1 MRFTFLLPS
10 DNFTGGARVIA
21 VYASE
26 LQKLG
31 HDVLV
36 VTCAPDPLPWR
47 QRLRGAF
54 SPTRAAKR
62 AAKSAATGA
71 AAAQGHIALSGVP
84 HKIMQRLGP
93 ITAQDVPDAD
103 VVVATWWETAVWMH
117 DFPDAK
123 GRRVHLIQGYEAWF
137 GPQVL
142 PQLHAALRLPNT
154 KLAIS
159 RGLAQTIEVALGPMQ
174 IEVVAN
180 AVDLQQFNAPPRVR
194 NTAPRVGFIYA
205 HAAIKGSDICIAACA
220 LARQQIPDLQVLAF
234 GTEAESAALAL
245 PLGTQF
251 FYRPAQQDLRAHYA
265 ACDYWLFGSRLDSFG
280 LPILEAMACRTP
292 VIGVPI
298 GAAPDL
304 IGQGGGVL
312 VDFASVESMAHAI
325 VTLCRQSQA
334 EWQSLSD
341 AAHATAHAYSWT
353 DATHKLLRVLEQT
366 A

>member
-10 DNFTGGARVIA
+10 DNFTGGARVVA
-21 VYASE
+21 VYAGE

-31 HDVLV
+31 HEVLV
-36 VTCAPDPLPWR
+36 VSCAQDPLPWR
-47 QRLRGAF
+47 QRLRALLV
-54 SPTRAAKR
+54 PTP
-62 AAKSAATGA
+62 
-71 AAAQGHIALSGVP
+71 AQAPGSLGHIALSGVP
-84 HKIMQRLGP
+84 HKIMPRPGP
-93 ITAQDVPDAD
+93 IGEADVPDAD

-117 DFPDAK
+117 GFSASK
-123 GRRVHLIQGYEAWF
+123 GRKVHLIQGYEAWF

-142 PQLHAALRLPNT
+142 PRLHAALRLPNT

-159 RGLAQTIEVALGPMQ
+159 HGLAQTIEAAVGELPIA
-174 IEVVAN
+174 VVPN
-180 AVDLQQFNAPPRVR
+180 AVDLQQFNAPPRGR
-194 NTAPRVGFIYA
+194 NKPPRVGFIYA
-205 HAAIKGSDICIAACA
+205 HAAIKGSDICMDACA

-234 GTEAESAALAL
+234 GTEAVSAALPL
-245 PLGTQF
+245 PAGTQY
-251 FYRPAQQDLRAHYA
+251 FYRPAQADLRAHYA

-298 GAAPDL
+298 GAAPEL

-312 VDFASVESMAHAI
+312 VQKESARDMADAI
-325 VTLCRQSQA
+325 IALCRGTDA
-334 EWQSLSD
+334 EWKNLSD

-353 DATHKLLRVLEQT
+353 DATRKLLRLLDRS

>member
-31 HDVLV
+31 HEVLV

-47 QRLRGAF
+47 QRLRAWF
-54 SPTRAAKR
+54 APARAPEPL
-62 AAKSAATGA
+62 
-71 AAAQGHIALSGVP
+71 GHIALCGVP
-84 HKIMQRLGP
+84 HKVMDRLGP
-93 ITAQDVPDAD
+93 IGEADVPDAD

-117 DFPDAK
+117 GFGATK
-123 GRRVHLIQGYEAWF
+123 GRKVHLIQGYEAWF

-154 KLAIS
+154 KVAIS
-159 RGLAQTIEVALGPMQ
+159 RGLAKTIEAELGPLQ
-174 IEVVAN
+174 IHVVSN
-180 AVDLQQFNAPPRVR
+180 AVDLQQFKALPRAR
-194 NTAPRVGFIYA
+194 NRPPRVGFIYA
-205 HAAIKGSDICIAACA
+205 HAAIKGSDICIAACE

-234 GTEAESAALAL
+234 GTEAVSTEL
-245 PLGTQF
+245 PLPDGTQY
-251 FYRPAQQDLRAHYA
+251 FYRPEQQELRTHYA

-312 VDFASVESMAHAI
+312 VENESEQDMARAI
-325 VTLCRQSQA
+325 VALCLDSDA
-334 EWQSLSD
+334 GWQSMSD
-341 AAHATAHAYSWT
+341 SAHATAHAYSWT
-353 DATHKLLRVLEQT
+353 DATHKFLQVLE
-366 A
+366 

>member
-31 HDVLV
+31 HQVLV

-47 QRLRGAF
+47 QRLRACF
-54 SPTRAAKR
+54 AP
-62 AAKSAATGA
+62 
-71 AAAQGHIALSGVP
+71 AQPSGPAGHIALSGVP
-84 HKIMQRLGP
+84 HQVMERLGP
-93 ITAQDVPDAD
+93 ITGADVPDAD

-117 DFPDAK
+117 GFGASK
-123 GRRVHLIQGYEAWF
+123 GRKVHLIQGYEAWF
-137 GPQVL
+137 GAQVL

-159 RGLAQTIEVALGPMQ
+159 SGLATTIEDALGPLDIQ
-174 IEVVAN
+174 VVAN
-180 AVDLQQFNAPPRVR
+180 AVDLQQFNAPLRAR
-194 NTAPRVGFIYA
+194 NRAPRVGFIYA

-220 LARQQIPDLQVLAF
+220 LARQQIPELQVLAF
-234 GTEAESAALAL
+234 GTEDVSDAL
-245 PLGTQF
+245 PLPEGAQY

-298 GAAPDL
+298 GAAPEL

-312 VDFASVESMAHAI
+312 VAYESAADMARAI
-325 VTLCRQSQA
+325 VTLCHDSDA
-334 EWQSLSD
+334 AWQRLSD

-353 DATHKLLRVLEQT
+353 DATHKLLQVLEQQPS
-366 A
+366 

>member
-10 DNFTGGARVIA
+10 DNFTGGTRVVA

-31 HDVLV
+31 HQVLV
-36 VTCAPDPLPWR
+36 VTCAQDPLPWR
-47 QRLRGAF
+47 QRWHQLVTPA
-54 SPTRAAKR
+54 PT
-62 AAKSAATGA
+62 SGPL
-71 AAAQGHIALSGVP
+71 GHIELAGVP
-84 HKIMQRLGP
+84 HKVMDRPGP
-93 ITAQDVPDAD
+93 IRAEDVPDAD

-117 DFPDAK
+117 RFPDAK
-123 GRRVHLIQGYEAWF
+123 GHRVHLIQGYEAWF

-154 KLAIS
+154 KVAIS
-159 RGLAQTIEVALGPMQ
+159 RELALTIERELGPLQ
-174 IEVVAN
+174 IKVVAN
-180 AVDLQQFNAPPRVR
+180 AVDLQQFNAPARGR
-194 NTAPRVGFIYA
+194 NRPPRVGFIYA

-220 LARQQIPDLQVLAF
+220 LAREQIPELQVLAF
-234 GTEAESAALAL
+234 GTEAASAALPL
-245 PLGTQF
+245 PAGAQYFL
-251 FYRPAQQDLRAHYA
+251 RPAQQDLRTHYA

-304 IGQGGGVL
+304 IDQGGGML
-312 VDFASVESMAHAI
+312 VKPESAQDMAHAI
-325 VTLCRQSQA
+325 VTLCRAPEAQWLA
-334 EWQSLSD
+334 MSD
-341 AAHATAHAYSWT
+341 AAHATAHSYSWT
-353 DATHKLLRVLEQT
+353 DATQKLLATLAQT

>member
-31 HDVLV
+31 HEVLV
-36 VTCAPDPLPWR
+36 VTCAQEPLPLR
-47 QRLRGAF
+47 QRVRALFASPLNRG
-54 SPTRAAKR
+54 PL
-62 AAKSAATGA
+62 
-71 AAAQGHIALSGVP
+71 GHVALSGVP
-84 HKIMQRLGP
+84 HKIMPRPGQIRE
-93 ITAQDVPDAD
+93 ADVPDAD

-117 DFPDAK
+117 EFCPAK
-123 GRRVHLIQGYEAWF
+123 GLKVHLIQGYEAWF
-137 GPQVL
+137 GPQIL

-154 KLAIS
+154 KVAIS
-159 RGLAQTIEVALGPMQ
+159 RGLAQTIEEVIGPLP
-174 IEVVAN
+174 IAVVAN
-180 AVDLQQFNAPPRVR
+180 AVDLKQFNAPRRVR
-194 NTAPRVGFIYA
+194 NPSPRVGFIYA
-205 HAAIKGSDICIAACA
+205 CAPIKGSDICIAACA
-220 LARQQIPDLQVLAF
+220 LAREQIPDLQVLAF
-234 GTEAESAALAL
+234 GTEPVSSELSL
-245 PLGTQF
+245 PVGSK
-251 FYRPAQQDLRAHYA
+251 YYCRPAQQDLRMHYA

-312 VDFASVESMAHAI
+312 VAQESPQSMANAI
-325 VTLCRQSQA
+325 IALCRDSDAQ
-334 EWQSLSD
+334 WQRLSD

-353 DATHKLLRVLEQT
+353 DATHELLLALGPR

>member
-31 HDVLV
+31 HTVLV

-47 QRLRGAF
+47 QRLRALF
-54 SPTRAAKR
+54 APTPAAEP
-62 AAKSAATGA
+62 
-71 AAAQGHIALSGVP
+71 QGHIALSGVP
-84 HKIMQRLGP
+84 HQVMARLGP
-93 ITAQDVPDAD
+93 IGEAEVPDAD

-117 DFPDAK
+117 GYSAAK
-123 GRRVHLIQGYEAWF
+123 GRKVHLIQGYEAWF

-159 RGLAQTIEVALGPMQ
+159 RGLAETIEAELGPLQ
-174 IEVVAN
+174 IQVVAN
-180 AVDLQQFNAPPRVR
+180 AVDLQQFNAPPRPR
-194 NTAPRVGFIYA
+194 NRPPRVGFIYA

-234 GTEAESAALAL
+234 GTEAVSAAMPL
-245 PLGTQF
+245 PPGAQY
-251 FYRPAQQDLRAHYA
+251 FYHPAQQDLRAHYA

-304 IGQGGGVL
+304 LAQGGGV
-312 VDFASVESMAHAI
+312 VVAYDSAQGMADAI
-325 VTLCRQSQA
+325 VALCRTSDDA
-334 EWQSLSD
+334 WQTMSD
-341 AAHATAHAYSWT
+341 KAHATAHAYSWT
-353 DATHKLLRVLEQT
+353 DATHRLLDGLGLTE
-366 A
+366 

>member
-31 HDVLV
+31 HEVLV
-36 VTCAPDPLPWR
+36 VTCAQDPLPWR
-47 QRLRGAF
+47 QRLRALF
-54 SPTRAAKR
+54 APTQEP
-62 AAKSAATGA
+62 GPV
-71 AAAQGHIALSGVP
+71 GHIALSGVP
-84 HKIMQRLGP
+84 HKVMPRLGP
-93 ITAQDVPDAD
+93 IGEADVPDAD
-103 VVVATWWETAVWMH
+103 VVVATWWEAAVWMH
-117 DFPDAK
+117 GFSAAK
-123 GRRVHLIQGYEAWF
+123 GRKVHLIQGYEAWF

-159 RGLAQTIEVALGPMQ
+159 RGLAQTIEEALGSLPMT
-174 IEVVAN
+174 VVAN
-180 AVDLQQFNAPPRVR
+180 AVDLQQFNAPLRVR
-194 NTAPRVGFIYA
+194 NRPPRVGFIYA

-234 GTEAESAALAL
+234 GTEAVSAEL
-245 PLGTQF
+245 PLPVGTQY
-251 FYRPAQQDLRAHYA
+251 FYRPAQQDLRLHYA

-312 VDFASVESMAHAI
+312 VEKESVQGMADAI
-325 VTLCRQSQA
+325 VALCRDSDA
-334 EWQSLSD
+334 EWQSMSE

-353 DATHKLLRVLEQT
+353 DATHKLLQVLDQT
-366 A
+366 ALRHLDLC

>member
-10 DNFTGGARVIA
+10 DNFTGGARVVA

-31 HDVLV
+31 HQVLV
-36 VTCAPDPLPWR
+36 ITCAQDPLPWR
-47 QRLRGAF
+47 QRLRALF
-54 SPTRAAKR
+54 AP
-62 AAKSAATGA
+62 
-71 AAAQGHIALSGVP
+71 AQPGPSGHIALSGVP
-84 HKIMQRLGP
+84 HQVMSRLGP
-93 ITAQDVPDAD
+93 IGQDDVPDAD

-117 DFPDAK
+117 GFCAAK
-123 GRRVHLIQGYEAWF
+123 GRKVHLIQGYEAWF

-159 RGLAQTIEVALGPMQ
+159 RGLARTIEAELGPLDIQ
-174 IEVVAN
+174 VVAN
-180 AVDLQQFNAPPRVR
+180 AVDLQQFNAPPRTR
-194 NTAPRVGFIYA
+194 NSPPRVGFIYA
-205 HAAIKGSDICIAACA
+205 HAAIKGSDICIAACER
-220 LARQQIPDLQVLAF
+220 ARLQIPDLQLLAF
-234 GTEAESAALAL
+234 GTEAVSEAL
-245 PLGTQF
+245 PLPSGTQY
-251 FYRPAQQDLRAHYA
+251 FYRPAQQDLRSHYA

-312 VDFASVESMAHAI
+312 VESESVPDMADAI
-325 VTLCRQSQA
+325 VALCRSTQA

-353 DATHKLLRVLEQT
+353 DATQHLLRVLDPS